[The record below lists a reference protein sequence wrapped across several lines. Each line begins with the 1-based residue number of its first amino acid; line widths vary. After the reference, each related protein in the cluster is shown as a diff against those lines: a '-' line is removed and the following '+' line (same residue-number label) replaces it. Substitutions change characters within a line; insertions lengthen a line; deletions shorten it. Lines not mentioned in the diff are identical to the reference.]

1 MILPTLSTA
10 LGGSPTLT
18 AGQAKKREGDLPHG
32 IEHGLERVSCNLC
45 GGSETRPF
53 QRKAGYEVVTCV
65 ACGLVYVNPRP
76 DGAHLLAHYN
86 GNSSSRVQY
95 YLDVEAADRR
105 SFAEV
110 LDVAQRLRPARGA
123 LLDIGPNV
131 GTCLMLAR
139 ERGFEVRGIEI
150 NAEAARYCREQR
162 GLDVLGQALA
172 PGVFPAASFD
182 VILLG
187 DVIEHLPDPLAA
199 LRCVQT
205 LLRPGGITLI
215 STPDVAGWAARALQ
229 VKPEEHLYYFTPAT
243 MRRALESAGLEVLE
257 VRPLDR
263 YHNLTAMVHST
274 TFGGLFQTL
283 APLLR
288 ALHRLLGDVI
298 VRLPLRENL
307 LAVAQRPLVSNGVTT

>member
-1 MILPTLSTA
+1 MTKSA
-10 LGGSPTLT
+10 
-18 AGQAKKREGDLPHG
+18 QE
-32 IEHGLERVSCNLC
+32 GLERVSCNLC
-45 GGSETRPF
+45 GHAQTRPF
-53 QRKAGYEVVTCV
+53 RRKAGYDIV
-65 ACGLVYVNPRP
+65 ACAACDLVYVNPRP
-76 DGAHLLAHYN
+76 DGARLLAHYN
-86 GNSSSRVQY
+86 GNASSRVQY

-110 LDVAQRLRPARGA
+110 LDVAERLRPSKGL
-123 LLDIGPNV
+123 LLDVGPNV
-131 GTCLMLAR
+131 GTCLALAR
-139 ERGFEVRGIEI
+139 ERGFAVRGIEI
-150 NAEAARYCREQR
+150 NAEAARYCREVR

-172 PGVFPAASFD
+172 PGVFPEASFD
-182 VILLG
+182 VILLA
-187 DVIEHLPDPLAA
+187 DVIEHLPDPLGA
-199 LRCVQT
+199 LGCVQS
-205 LLRPGGITLI
+205 LLRPGGLTLI

-243 MRRALESAGLEVLE
+243 MRRALTTVGLEVLE
-257 VRPLDR
+257 VRALDR

-307 LAVAQRPLVSNGVTT
+307 LAVARRPVPARASA